1 MKSKIIH
8 LFLISVFIFVSCDLN
23 EDAVQNEIEVTEKAA
38 LLIAAGN
45 DFGFEMFRQVF
56 LAEKDAENIMVSP
69 LSVSLALAMTYNGA
83 NSETKTAMEKT
94 LKVYGLTPADINT
107 SYFDLVNALKSL
119 DPKVLLEIAN
129 AIYYRKDFKVENNF
143 INTNKTYYNA
153 EVSALDF
160 SSPNALK
167 TINGWVADKTRNK
180 IETILDEI
188 KPSHVMFLLNAIYFK
203 GIWTKEFNQ
212 KSTQQQPFYLKN
224 GSSIQTATMQRT
236 DTLPYTSN
244 SLFSAVQLSY
254 GKENYNMYVFLP
266 EPGKNLQDIA
276 EKFNSDNWE
285 IWMKSFI
292 VTQNVDIKFPK
303 FKYEYDIK
311 LNDALTKMGMGVA
324 FTGAADFTGINRN
337 GGLYIDYVKHKT
349 FIEVNE
355 EGTEAAAV
363 TIVAIDKTSAG
374 GPQKV
379 AFYVNRPFLYAIT
392 EKSTGAVLFMGTV
405 TNPSK
410 SK

>member
-1 MKSKIIH
+1 MRTKVLYLII
-8 LFLISVFIFVSCDLN
+8 FLIVLGSCDLQTI
-23 EDAVQNEIEVTEKAA
+23 DPKNEIEVTEKAA
-38 LLIAAGN
+38 RLIEAEN
-45 DFGFEMFRQVF
+45 DFGFEMFRKVF
-56 LAEKDAENIMVSP
+56 LAEKNAGNIMVSP

-160 SSPNALK
+160 SSPGALK
-167 TINGWVADKTRNK
+167 TINGWVAEKTHDK
-180 IETILDEI
+180 IESILDEI

-203 GIWTKEFNQ
+203 GIWTKEFNK
-212 KSTQQQPFYLKN
+212 KSTQMMPFYLSN
-224 GSSIQTATMQRT
+224 GSTIQTENMQRL
-236 DTLPYTSN
+236 DTLPYFSN
-244 SLFSAVQLSY
+244 SLFSAIQLSY

-266 EPGKNLQDIA
+266 EPGKNLQDIT
-276 EKFNSDNWE
+276 EKLNSDNWKN
-285 IWMKSFI
+285 WMTSFKT
-292 VTQNVDIKFPK
+292 TQNVDIKFPK
-303 FKYEYDIK
+303 FKYEYEIK
-311 LNDALTKMGMGVA
+311 LNDVLTEMGMGVA
-324 FTGAADFTGINRN
+324 FTGAADFTGINRE

-349 FIEVNE
+349 FIDVNE

-374 GPQKV
+374 GQQKV
-379 AFYVNRPFLYAIT
+379 TFYVNRPFLYAIT
-392 EKSTGAVLFMGTV
+392 EKTTGAVLFMGTV
-405 TNPSK
+405 TNPLNSK
-410 SK
+410 